1 MEDRVQYTKQ
11 SFAFKTSARLGRPRA
26 PHRRAR
32 RAIVGQTTT
41 PKEPPCPSSVFDQDA
56 LIEQFAQA
64 SARQG
69 EALRKAVQEATL
81 KALQGRELTLKN
93 IKDVVKQVSGAVA
106 QGAGQNPMGAAQME
120 PLLAKA
126 VAGMD
131 AALLQAVEANR
142 RALQQLMEYG
152 AGLRENQVKKAMSD
166 IENMEDMFFTT
177 VRKAVADGAGPLQG
191 AWTQVL
197 DKMQMKGSGTGAH
210 ATQTIEQLTEQAQTA
225 LREGRAMGMKAAQT
239 LLDSY
244 AALASGVLI
253 GMSQG
258 MQGDAGEASAK
269 ATKQPNP
276 KAPAA
281 ARLTAPGG
289 RTSGARTPC
298 SCRTSTKISQV
309 ARKIAAITGPMTKPF
324 RPNAARPPSVAI
336 STR

>member
-1 MEDRVQYTKQ
+1 M
-11 SFAFKTSARLGRPRA
+11 
-26 PHRRAR
+26 
-32 RAIVGQTTT
+32 
-41 PKEPPCPSSVFDQDA
+41 PKFGFDQDA

-93 IKDVVKQVSGAVA
+93 IKDVVKQVSGAAA
-106 QGAGQNPMGAAQME
+106 QGASQNPMGAAQME

-126 VAGMD
+126 IAGMD

-142 RALQQLMEYG
+142 RALQQLMDYG

-166 IENMEDMFFTT
+166 IEHMEDMFFTT
-177 VRKAVADGAGPLQG
+177 VRKAVAGGAGPLQG

-197 DKMQMKGSGTGAH
+197 DKMQVKGSGTGAH
-210 ATQTIEQLTEQAQTA
+210 AAQTIEQLTEQAQTA
-225 LREGRAMGMKAAQT
+225 LRDGRAMGMKAAQT

-258 MQGDAGEASAK
+258 MQGDAAGSEAAK
-269 ATKQPNP
+269 AK
-276 KAPAA
+276 K
-281 ARLTAPGG
+281 
-289 RTSGARTPC
+289 
-298 SCRTSTKISQV
+298 
-309 ARKIAAITGPMTKPF
+309 RK
-324 RPNAARPPSVAI
+324 
-336 STR
+336 

>member
-1 MEDRVQYTKQ
+1 M
-11 SFAFKTSARLGRPRA
+11 
-26 PHRRAR
+26 
-32 RAIVGQTTT
+32 
-41 PKEPPCPSSVFDQDA
+41 PKFGIDQDA
-56 LIEQFAQA
+56 LIEQFAEA

-93 IKDVVKQVSGAVA
+93 IKDVVKQVSGAAA

-142 RALQQLMEYG
+142 RALQQLMDYG
-152 AGLRENQVKKAMSD
+152 AGLRETQVKKAMSD
-166 IENMEDMFFTT
+166 IEHMEDMFFTT
-177 VRKAVADGAGPLQG
+177 VRKTVADGAGPLQG
-191 AWTQVL
+191 AWSQVL
-197 DKMQMKGSGTGAH
+197 DKMQVKGSGTGAH

-225 LREGRAMGMKAAQT
+225 LREGRAAGMKAAQT

-258 MQGDAGEASAK
+258 LQGGADNAEAPAR
-269 ATKQPNP
+269 ATK
-276 KAPAA
+276 
-281 ARLTAPGG
+281 
-289 RTSGARTPC
+289 
-298 SCRTSTKISQV
+298 
-309 ARKIAAITGPMTKPF
+309 RK
-324 RPNAARPPSVAI
+324 
-336 STR
+336 

>member
-1 MEDRVQYTKQ
+1 M
-11 SFAFKTSARLGRPRA
+11 PRF
-26 PHRRAR
+26 
-32 RAIVGQTTT
+32 G
-41 PKEPPCPSSVFDQDA
+41 FDQDA
-56 LIEQFAQA
+56 LIEQFAEA

-93 IKDVVKQVSGAVA
+93 IKDVVKQVSGAAA

-126 VAGMD
+126 IAGMD

-142 RALQQLMEYG
+142 RALQQLMDYG

-166 IENMEDMFFTT
+166 IEHMEDMFFTT
-177 VRKAVADGAGPLQG
+177 VRKAVAGGAGPLQG

-197 DKMQMKGSGTGAH
+197 DKMQVKGSGTGAH
-210 ATQTIEQLTEQAQTA
+210 AAQTIEQLTEQAQTA
-225 LREGRAMGMKAAQT
+225 LRDGRAMGMKAAQT

-258 MQGDAGEASAK
+258 MQGDAAGSEAAK
-269 ATKQPNP
+269 AK
-276 KAPAA
+276 K
-281 ARLTAPGG
+281 
-289 RTSGARTPC
+289 
-298 SCRTSTKISQV
+298 
-309 ARKIAAITGPMTKPF
+309 RK
-324 RPNAARPPSVAI
+324 
-336 STR
+336 

>member
-1 MEDRVQYTKQ
+1 M
-11 SFAFKTSARLGRPRA
+11 
-26 PHRRAR
+26 
-32 RAIVGQTTT
+32 
-41 PKEPPCPSSVFDQDA
+41 PKFGIDQDA
-56 LIEQFAQA
+56 LIEQFAEA

-93 IKDVVKQVSGAVA
+93 IKDVVKQVSGAAA
-106 QGAGQNPMGAAQME
+106 QGAGQNPLGAAQME

-142 RALQQLMEYG
+142 RALQQLMDYG

-177 VRKAVADGAGPLQG
+177 VRKAVAGGAGPLQG

-197 DKMQMKGSGTGAH
+197 DKMQVKGSGTGAH

-225 LREGRAMGMKAAQT
+225 LREGRAAGMKATQT

-244 AALASGVLI
+244 AALVSGVLI

-258 MQGDAGEASAK
+258 LQGDAGEGEEK
-269 ATKQPNP
+269 P
-276 KAPAA
+276 K
-281 ARLTAPGG
+281 R
-289 RTSGARTPC
+289 
-298 SCRTSTKISQV
+298 
-309 ARKIAAITGPMTKPF
+309 RK
-324 RPNAARPPSVAI
+324 
-336 STR
+336 

>member
-1 MEDRVQYTKQ
+1 M
-11 SFAFKTSARLGRPRA
+11 
-26 PHRRAR
+26 
-32 RAIVGQTTT
+32 
-41 PKEPPCPSSVFDQDA
+41 PKFGIDQDA
-56 LIEQFAQA
+56 LIEQFAEA

-93 IKDVVKQVSGAVA
+93 IKDVVKQVSGAAA
-106 QGAGQNPMGAAQME
+106 QGAGQNPLGAAQME

-142 RALQQLMEYG
+142 RALQQLMDYG

-177 VRKAVADGAGPLQG
+177 VRKAVAGGAGPLQG

-197 DKMQMKGSGTGAH
+197 DKMQVKGSGTGAH

-225 LREGRAMGMKAAQT
+225 LREGRAAGIKATQT

-244 AALASGVLI
+244 AALVSGVLI

-258 MQGDAGEASAK
+258 LQGDAGEGEEK
-269 ATKQPNP
+269 P
-276 KAPAA
+276 K
-281 ARLTAPGG
+281 R
-289 RTSGARTPC
+289 
-298 SCRTSTKISQV
+298 
-309 ARKIAAITGPMTKPF
+309 RK
-324 RPNAARPPSVAI
+324 
-336 STR
+336 

>member
-1 MEDRVQYTKQ
+1 M
-11 SFAFKTSARLGRPRA
+11 
-26 PHRRAR
+26 
-32 RAIVGQTTT
+32 
-41 PKEPPCPSSVFDQDA
+41 PKFGIDQDA
-56 LIEQFAQA
+56 LIEKFAEA

-93 IKDVVKQVSGAVA
+93 IKDVVRQVSGAAA
-106 QGAGQNPMGAAQME
+106 QGAGQNPLGAAQME

-142 RALQQLMEYG
+142 RALQQLMDYG

-166 IENMEDMFFTT
+166 IEHMEDMFFTT

-191 AWTQVL
+191 AWSQVL

-210 ATQTIEQLTEQAQTA
+210 AAETIEQLTGQAQTA
-225 LREGRAMGMKAAQT
+225 LREGRAFGMKATQA

-258 MQGDAGEASAK
+258 MQGDAGEGEANK
-269 ATKQPNP
+269 
-276 KAPAA
+276 
-281 ARLTAPGG
+281 
-289 RTSGARTPC
+289 
-298 SCRTSTKISQV
+298 
-309 ARKIAAITGPMTKPF
+309 ARKRK
-324 RPNAARPPSVAI
+324 
-336 STR
+336 

>member
-1 MEDRVQYTKQ
+1 M
-11 SFAFKTSARLGRPRA
+11 
-26 PHRRAR
+26 
-32 RAIVGQTTT
+32 
-41 PKEPPCPSSVFDQDA
+41 PKFGFDQDA

-69 EALRKAVQEATL
+69 ETLRKAVQEATL

-93 IKDVVKQVSGAVA
+93 IKDVVKQVSGAAA

-142 RALQQLMEYG
+142 RALQQLMDYG

-166 IENMEDMFFTT
+166 IEHMEDMFFTT
-177 VRKAVADGAGPLQG
+177 VRKAVAGGAGPLQG

-197 DKMQMKGSGTGAH
+197 DKMQVKGSGTGAH
-210 ATQTIEQLTEQAQTA
+210 ATQTIEQLTEQAQSA

-258 MQGDAGEASAK
+258 MRGDAGGDAAAK
-269 ATKQPNP
+269 ATK
-276 KAPAA
+276 
-281 ARLTAPGG
+281 
-289 RTSGARTPC
+289 
-298 SCRTSTKISQV
+298 
-309 ARKIAAITGPMTKPF
+309 RK
-324 RPNAARPPSVAI
+324 
-336 STR
+336 